1 VRLTG
6 GGLPAI
12 RQVAH
17 TNFCDIGWTLDAAA
31 GRLVVVAVLDNLL
44 KGAAGQ
50 AVQCF
55 NVAFGLDECAGL
67 LA

>member
-1 VRLTG
+1 
-6 GGLPAI
+6 
-12 RQVAH
+12 VAH
-17 TNFCDIGWTLDAAA
+17 TNFCDIGWSLDAAT